1 MFSFRQIKSIL
12 FPRRTVSAAPITS
25 HAPQAAPYDQLAL
38 AAFHIAD
45 QSMMDV
51 LRAECICQDPE
62 QMRMWPVSP
71 CGMKV
76 QTVAEA
82 GPKIQRALDW
92 CRQRGIVNIESNE
105 WDELIVLKAPSA

>member
-1 MFSFRQIKSIL
+1 MYSFRKIKSIL
-12 FPRRTVSAAPITS
+12 FPRPTVSAAPTQPT
-25 HAPQAAPYDQLAL
+25 PQPAAPYDQLAL
-38 AAFHIAD
+38 DALHIAD

-71 CGMKV
+71 SGMK
-76 QTVAEA
+76 VAEA

>member
-12 FPRRTVSAAPITS
+12 FPRRTVSAAPIK
-25 HAPQAAPYDQLAL
+25 QAAPQPTPYDKLAL

-51 LRAECICQDPE
+51 LRTECICQDPE
-62 QMRMWPVSP
+62 KMRLWPVSP
-71 CGMKV
+71 SGMKV

-82 GPKIQRALDW
+82 GPQIQRALDW

-105 WDELIVLKAPSA
+105 WDELIVLKAPAA